1 MERTLALNPDL
12 HTLSGLPKYEAG
24 NLLYIGNQIKVDSL
38 KCCSKVLFSHF
49 SSNTIRRYSS
59 AYSTDPAPVRPEAS

>member
-1 MERTLALNPDL
+1 VERTLALNPDL

-38 KCCSKVLFSHF
+38 KCCSKVLFSHLF
-49 SSNTIRRYSS
+49 FQYNQEVLIRLQH
-59 AYSTDPAPVRPEAS
+59 